1 VCAIRCRC
9 TGVLPE
15 LLHPRDDVV
24 SKRLSWLHDLD
35 DVWQL
40 AIARAPGNPIVRK
53 QVEQSFLDNPIPKQA
68 LMMLKERNFVT
79 APEDLRDAI
88 FSLFSLGQTALNEEA
103 NRAAR
108 HAETHENDNC
118 RMRSLRCW
126 LLPYRRE
133 VLGKDGKGYNSVKHT
148 DWNAEIGKH
157 AKTAGITQAMFDPG
171 SREAALP
178 LKSVVGNEHPDFV
191 TTTPNNA
198 ARCYAHVAYWCH
210 CARDPTAWHLSGR
223 LWLCQLFTRG
233 MLIHDKLRNETC
245 ISLLTVDRCAT
256 LAWKVDMVVFHGKDL
271 FVPVTDPHR
280 SPYLW
285 LTCTDIAQFEAR
297 RISWVGNAWRVTVAQ
312 AAGAKGDDAIKLSSG
327 QATGLFASPIDPWAG
342 LMAASA
348 RTAFKEMNLAGLMDI
363 VEQFAVVII
372 GEREEYQVTL
382 QLVRHFLPGLTDEE
396 YISILAQREQR
407 HDPME
412 SLLESQEA
420 LDAYGQD
427 DLCFLEKWKETRKK
441 EGKDTYKNHL
451 DDFRLRAFKAT
462 KSTKYKPDATH
473 RGTIKEGTRVYPDI
487 AADNTLSLE
496 QARLFVPPGCTVLRS
511 ELDSRWRLSMGVF
524 NISRSWPLHGSLGAF
539 SKCANFM
546 WTKFSVVRD
555 FECPFPWIL
564 ESDWRAL

>member
-1 VCAIRCRC
+1 
-9 TGVLPE
+9 
-15 LLHPRDDVV
+15 
-24 SKRLSWLHDLD
+24 
-35 DVWQL
+35 
-40 AIARAPGNPIVRK
+40 
-53 QVEQSFLDNPIPKQA
+53 
-68 LMMLKERNFVT
+68 
-79 APEDLRDAI
+79 
-88 FSLFSLGQTALNEEA
+88 
-103 NRAAR
+103 
-108 HAETHENDNC
+108 
-118 RMRSLRCW
+118 
-126 LLPYRRE
+126 
-133 VLGKDGKGYNSVKHT
+133 LGKDGKGFNSVKHT

-157 AKTAGITQAMFDPG
+157 AKTTGITQAMFDPG
-171 SREAALP
+171 SQEAGLP

-271 FVPVTDPHR
+271 FVPVTDPSR

-285 LTCTDIAQFEAR
+285 LTCTDVAQFEAR
-297 RISWVGNAWRVTVAQ
+297 RISWVGNAWRANVAT
-312 AAGAKGDDAIKLSSG
+312 AVGAKGDNAITLSSG
-327 QATGLFASPIDPWAG
+327 QATGLFASPIDPWDG
-342 LMAASA
+342 LVAASA

-441 EGKDTYKNHL
+441 RARTRTRTTWTTFARE
-451 DDFRLRAFKAT
+451 RLKPRKVQSTNPTQHIVARSRKAPE
-462 KSTKYKPDATH
+462 STPTSKPT
-473 RGTIKEGTRVYPDI
+473 TR
-487 AADNTLSLE
+487 
-496 QARLFVPPGCTVLRS
+496 
-511 ELDSRWRLSMGVF
+511 
-524 NISRSWPLHGSLGAF
+524 
-539 SKCANFM
+539 
-546 WTKFSVVRD
+546 
-555 FECPFPWIL
+555 
-564 ESDWRAL
+564 